1 MSFEVPCCH
10 IVLGTMRTLHE
21 TLHPLSQPHYYRSCR
36 CRLAARWAPACTELR
51 RRERAVERHRLARWD
66 GGSAPFAG
74 GASVLPRSCA
84 AAAAAAGTPTRDFLE
99 GALSPCE
106 TPARQDCA
114 AESTCHT
121 VLRNRG
127 FFPILRCCSK
137 RQLDALPWTPAVDL
151 RLLPHQEHCCH
162 HTERACDAPRL
173 VRVDTAWCTPTS
185 SMHNAACTIPV
196 IECTQEPFEC
206 SVYSSHSN

>member
-84 AAAAAAGTPTRDFLE
+84 AAAAAAGTPTIFRRWV
-99 GALSPCE
+99 GRTHGPYACR
-106 TPARQDCA
+106 T
-114 AESTCHT
+114 H
-121 VLRNRG
+121 VLRAPGADPGHPGGRVVAASDQYVSTTAIVISRG
-127 FFPILRCCSK
+127 PQLGRKAVLLKILRGVEDVLW
-137 RQLDALPWTPAVDL
+137 RT
-151 RLLPHQEHCCH
+151 
-162 HTERACDAPRL
+162 
-173 VRVDTAWCTPTS
+173 
-185 SMHNAACTIPV
+185 
-196 IECTQEPFEC
+196 
-206 SVYSSHSN
+206 